1 MQLEESTIAS
11 NWIMVLDDERDL
23 VSLFKDALES
33 IGYHVYGSTD
43 PLLALE
49 HFTLNTGK
57 YSMIVSDIR
66 MPGITGLN
74 CQRGFD
80 R

>member
-33 IGYHVYGSTD
+33 IGYHVYGFTD

-49 HFTLNTGK
+49 HFTLNTG
-57 YSMIVSDIR
+57 S
-66 MPGITGLN
+66 TA
-74 CQRGFD
+74 
-80 R
+80 